1 MMYDCS
7 FKPLVAA
14 ISAIKQSESQL
25 VKKAGKQPS
34 IHRMG
39 LILAY
44 YGVQSILSGI
54 KGYFM

>member
-25 VKKAGKQPS
+25 VKKAGK
-34 IHRMG
+34 
-39 LILAY
+39 
-44 YGVQSILSGI
+44 
-54 KGYFM
+54 